1 MGVLVGARA
10 QAARYRLMGE
20 NALAVASTV
29 LQKRLMH
36 ATFFQKVIICA
47 IAAFFAAT
55 VIEWGKVFI
64 EDADNSLNA
73 GYEHRTIMSGP

>member
-10 QAARYRLMGE
+10 QAATHRLMGE